1 MTSEIPVV
9 ERNAPLVSFHIP
21 PSDWLFSTHLENES
35 TMKREAKC
43 LMLYLFYISCAI
55 FIYCLVILL
64 NQGPVNNRLYMFVTQ
79 TIFTI

>member
-35 TMKREAKC
+35 TMKREAKRVS
-43 LMLYLFYISCAI
+43 YII
-55 FIYCLVILL
+55 FILHILCDIHL
-64 NQGPVNNRLYMFVTQ
+64 LASNIIKQRASK
-79 TIFTI
+79 